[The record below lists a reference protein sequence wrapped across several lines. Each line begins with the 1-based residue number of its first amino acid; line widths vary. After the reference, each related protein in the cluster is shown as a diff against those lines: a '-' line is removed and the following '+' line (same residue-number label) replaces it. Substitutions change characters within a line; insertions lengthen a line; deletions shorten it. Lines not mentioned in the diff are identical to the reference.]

1 MIRLLFKKIRNFFS
15 TEVPADIAACEFECR
30 DLDCPNQVFENC
42 SRRLQTA
49 EELKNLSATDPT
61 KNSLD
66 GS

>member
-30 DLDCPNQVFENC
+30 DLNCPNQDFQTC
-42 SRRLQTA
+42 PRRLQTA

-61 KNSLD
+61 KNSVD
-66 GS
+66 GN